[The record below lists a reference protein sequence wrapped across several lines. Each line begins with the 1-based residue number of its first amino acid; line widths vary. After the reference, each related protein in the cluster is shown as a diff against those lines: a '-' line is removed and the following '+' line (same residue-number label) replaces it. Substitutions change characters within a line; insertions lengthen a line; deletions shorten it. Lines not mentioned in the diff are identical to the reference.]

1 MPQRPRLTPQMADVR
16 RAVREA
22 LIEQKLPIGSLVLV
36 ACSGGPDSLALAN
49 ALAFEAPRLNLRAG
63 AVLIDHDLQP
73 GSAEV
78 AQRAAQQCQEFGLDP
93 VVIKK
98 VKVSQS
104 GEGLEAAAREA
115 RYSALANARLE
126 TNAELVLTGHS
137 LEDQAETVL
146 LGLARGS
153 GLRSISGMPTFDP
166 DRRLLRPLLQIE
178 RETLRQSLIDQ
189 GIEFWQDPHN
199 SNQSF
204 ARVRVRKLLSTLE
217 QELGPGFVL
226 GLSRTAELAAAADD
240 YLVSQ
245 AVELEKTLRVSMGA
259 TKVSYPVSDLAK
271 LHPAV
276 LSQLIKFVCE
286 RAGAKS
292 VSMVQVEAVSSLVL
306 DWHGQKPTQL
316 SGITVERVKDHLVF
330 TSKPKAGASCS

>member
-22 LIEQKLPIGSLVLV
+22 LESQALAPNSLVLV

-63 AVLIDHDLQP
+63 AVLVDHGLQAGSDL
-73 GSAEV
+73 V
-78 AQRAAQQCQEFGLDP
+78 AQRAAKQCESFGLDP
-93 VVIKK
+93 VVVSR
-98 VKVSQS
+98 VKISLS
-104 GEGLEAAAREA
+104 GDGLEAAARDA
-115 RYSALANARLE
+115 RYAALAKARVELD
-126 TNAELVLTGHS
+126 AALVLTGHS

-153 GLRSISGMPTFDP
+153 GLRAISGMKLFDP
-166 DRRLLRPLLQIE
+166 ERRLLRPVLGIE

-189 GIEFWQDPHN
+189 GIEFWDDPHN
-199 SNQSF
+199 QDASF
-204 ARVRVRKLLSTLE
+204 ARVRVRNLLSTLE
-217 QELGPGFVL
+217 QELGPGFVQ
-226 GLSRTAELAAAADD
+226 GVSRTAELATLADD
-240 YLVSQ
+240 YLVGQ
-245 AVELEKTLRVSMGA
+245 TVELEKRLRISQGP
-259 TKVSYPVSDLAK
+259 TKVSYPVGDLK
-271 LHPAV
+271 ELHPAL
-276 LSQLIKFVCE
+276 LSQLIKLVCE

-292 VSMVQVEAVSSLVL
+292 VSFVQVESVSRLVS

>member
-1 MPQRPRLTPQMADVR
+1 MADVR

-22 LIEQKLPIGSLVLV
+22 LEAQALAPNSLVLV

-63 AVLIDHDLQP
+63 AVLVDHGLQAGSDL
-73 GSAEV
+73 V
-78 AQRAAQQCQEFGLDP
+78 AQRAAKQCESFGLDP
-93 VVIKK
+93 VVVSR
-98 VKVSQS
+98 VKISLS
-104 GEGLEAAAREA
+104 GDGLEAAARDA
-115 RYSALANARLE
+115 RYAALAKARVDLD
-126 TNAELVLTGHS
+126 AALVLTGHS

-153 GLRSISGMPTFDP
+153 GLRAISGMKRFDP
-166 DRRLLRPLLQIE
+166 ERSLLRPVLGIE

-189 GIEFWQDPHN
+189 GIEFWEDPHN
-199 SNQSF
+199 QDASF
-204 ARVRVRKLLSTLE
+204 ARVRVRNLLSTLE
-217 QELGPGFVL
+217 RELGPGFVQ
-226 GLSRTAELAAAADD
+226 GVSRTAELATLA
-240 YLVSQ
+240 
-245 AVELEKTLRVSMGA
+245 ELEKKLRISQGP
-259 TKVSYPVSDLAK
+259 TRVSYPVGELK
-271 LHPAV
+271 ELHPAL
-276 LSQLIKFVCE
+276 LSQLIKLVCE

-292 VSMVQVEAVSSLVL
+292 VSFVQVESVSRLVS